1 MTDCSFDSFMRI
13 GALASLLLGAT
24 MPPRLHAQDPVLPHG
39 APFWIGTGVLGAA
52 ALLADMPLRRAAASH
67 QSAALDHVAD
77 VVDPLGRAQYLV
89 PSLVVASVVPRMFGQ
104 RKLADGA
111 LRVALGY
118 VAADLLGGG
127 VRTIVARHRPDSIG
141 GAWRFRPFRPQGEWG
156 SMPSAHTTHA
166 FAIAAGIAE
175 VSGRPAVAEVAYGL
189 ASIVAM
195 QRVYRQAHWA
205 SDVVAAAALSTAVSR
220 RVVELRF

>member
-1 MTDCSFDSFMRI
+1 
-13 GALASLLLGAT
+13 
-24 MPPRLHAQDPVLPHG
+24 
-39 APFWIGTGVLGAA
+39 
-52 ALLADMPLRRAAASH
+52 
-67 QSAALDHVAD
+67 
-77 VVDPLGRAQYLV
+77 
-89 PSLVVASVVPRMFGQ
+89 
-104 RKLADGA
+104 
-111 LRVALGY
+111 
-118 VAADLLGGG
+118 
-127 VRTIVARHRPDSIG
+127 
-141 GAWRFRPFRPQGEWG
+141 
-156 SMPSAHTTHA
+156 MPSAHTTHA